1 MLTTTEERK
10 MAGKLSE
17 NGTSEKSFNNRILS
31 AKKLNCLP
39 KTRTKKMKKCTHML
53 FGATQFIL
61 KNPYCNSLYSR
72 LKGLCENQVNSAR
85 SNQMKTIC
93 FSDM

>member
-17 NGTSEKSFNNRILS
+17 NGMSEKSLTTEYYP
-31 AKKLNCLP
+31 LENCLP
-39 KTRTKKMKKCTHML
+39 KTRTKKTKKCTHML

-61 KNPYCNSLYSR
+61 KKPHIVIAFIEG
-72 LKGLCENQVNSAR
+72 LKGFVKIR
-85 SNQMKTIC
+85 
-93 FSDM
+93 

>member
-39 KTRTKKMKKCTHML
+39 KTRTKKNEKVYTHVIWCHTIYSKKTHIVI
-53 FGATQFIL
+53 AFIEG
-61 KNPYCNSLYSR
+61 
-72 LKGLCENQVNSAR
+72 LKGFV
-85 SNQMKTIC
+85 KIK
-93 FSDM
+93 